1 MHHEWMNVF
10 PLQWTRFQTQNN
22 RDQCFHSSVYQNH
35 LGARVQRP
43 TGLTPATLIQNF
55 QGWVWESV
63 FSQAPDECDDSECA
77 GNREMNEMCSQ
88 LPAFQEEQ
96 GKLRSESADL
106 ASAEKLGLGGGSRT
120 SSPAA
125 LPPPRQ
131 GRKKGQIFHS

>member
-1 MHHEWMNVF
+1 MSRHLNGHDSK
-10 PLQWTRFQTQNN
+10 QNN
-22 RDQCFHSSVYQNH
+22 RDHRFHSSVYQNH
-35 LGARVQRP
+35 LGARVSEAK
-43 TGLTPATLIQNF
+43 TGIAPATLIQNL

-63 FSQAPDECDDSECA
+63 FSQAPEECDDSECV

-96 GKLRSESADL
+96 GTLRSESADL